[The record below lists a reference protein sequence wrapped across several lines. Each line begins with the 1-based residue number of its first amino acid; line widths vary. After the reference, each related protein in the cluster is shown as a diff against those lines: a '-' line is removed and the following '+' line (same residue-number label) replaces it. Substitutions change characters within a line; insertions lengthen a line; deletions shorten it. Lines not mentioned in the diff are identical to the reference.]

1 MYTVRR
7 VGDLPAYLLALAALT
22 AHHVSRCSSKQ
33 RRPGTTETGAVGE
46 DWLRLW
52 EMQRC
57 NSLGVV
63 QEHVWHCRVC
73 VCVAAGCPDLC
84 GGARPGG
91 QVHCARSKGVC
102 SAYLGVF
109 QRDFL
114 LLEERHLTHN
124 VSSQSTSIYSTRYTP
139 VLV

>member
-102 SAYLGVF
+102 SACTWAYFNEIFCCWKNDISHTTSRLRVPVYTVPG
-109 QRDFL
+109 
-114 LLEERHLTHN
+114 TH
-124 VSSQSTSIYSTRYTP
+124 QY
-139 VLV
+139 